1 MYSQKIKQT
10 LCHLADE
17 RALAVDGN
25 SLRYPL
31 DEYPAVVEPLTDG
44 LGLPCVQGL
53 AGDPARCTV
62 NGLSYDAF
70 TRGRF
75 HRHDDNVNVHSL
87 ADRD

>member
-10 LCHLADE
+10 LCHLANE

-44 LGLPCVQGL
+44 LGLPRVQGL
-53 AGDPARCTV
+53 AGDPARRTV
-62 NGLSYDAF
+62 DGLSDDAL
-70 TRGRF
+70 TRGSF
-75 HRHDDNVNVHSL
+75 HRHDDDVDVHPL
-87 ADRD
+87 ADCD